1 MKCLNVFFKRITET
15 ALYIFKTSIKQD
27 PPLHTVFLAGSF
39 PKMLLFPLS
48 TSPPL
53 QLAGTKDFPALVK
66 PLFQEYMEQITEA
79 SASQLASPSSLV
91 YVQLEFWKE
100 EVKKILFFFKDGR
113 SRKHRQV
120 ETLRGRKE
128 KGSKHWNK
136 SIKPKCKLKWCPR
149 SERRGSK
156 ENTCFL
162 TQHLSLLL
170 KYVAS
175 LIWEPKSH
183 GTQPFPC
190 LQLSSASFICIS
202 NEVFWAFLCFFGPTP

>member
-100 EVKKILFFFKDGR
+100 EVKKIL
-113 SRKHRQV
+113 
-120 ETLRGRKE
+120 
-128 KGSKHWNK
+128 
-136 SIKPKCKLKWCPR
+136 
-149 SERRGSK
+149 
-156 ENTCFL
+156 
-162 TQHLSLLL
+162 
-170 KYVAS
+170 
-175 LIWEPKSH
+175 
-183 GTQPFPC
+183 
-190 LQLSSASFICIS
+190 
-202 NEVFWAFLCFFGPTP
+202 